1 VLGDPIVRLVMRRD
15 QLTDIDVR
23 AVARCVRF
31 RQTEEGAYLK

>member
-31 RQTEEGAYLK
+31 RQTEEGACLR